1 MSGPGGVASSM
12 VLYAFVTFL
21 LMLESIANGML
32 YPRESETRNIQELDG
47 MWNFRADTSAARNV
61 GMKAKWFEKPLAK
74 VRY

>member
-1 MSGPGGVASSM
+1 MS
-12 VLYAFVTFL
+12 
-21 LMLESIANGML
+21 ESIANGML

-74 VRY
+74 VGY